1 MARRRL
7 TQAAIAAAGITT
19 VALSMAACR
28 TAGAAEEPHVS
39 PTTRKA
45 AAQAPAN
52 SDEAVLQTLTAMNDA
67 LARRDL
73 AGFMALFEDGDD
85 ILLVGSDADEVFHG
99 REAVGGFLKQLYGLP
114 FTFAFDMP
122 TVTIRRKGHHAWL
135 FADGAMVHKRAD
147 GSETRRP
154 YRIAL
159 VMKRHDDAWRWQL
172 FSGSVPAAE

>member
-1 MARRRL
+1 MTRLRL
-7 TQAAIAAAGITT
+7 TQAAIAAACLGL
-19 VALSMAACR
+19 VAFAMAACQ
-28 TAGAAEEPHVS
+28 TAGAAEES
-39 PTTRKA
+39 QASAARKTA
-45 AAQAPAN
+45 ARSPAN
-52 SDEAVLQTLTAMNDA
+52 SDEAVLQTLTALNDV

-73 AGFMALFEDGDD
+73 AGFMALFEDDDD
-85 ILLVGSDADEVFHG
+85 IMLLGSDAGEVFRG
-99 REAVGGFLKQLYGLP
+99 RAEVGGFLKRLYGLP

-122 TVTIRRKGHHAWL
+122 NATVRRKGHHAWL

-154 YRIAL
+154 YRIVL